1 MVKRKVV
8 WEDRWHFPTAGRPQ
22 ATHGY
27 ETWWGQLVGEEKLWV
42 STQLSHKRT
51 GHPKGLFLC
60 LPYWWGGAFT
70 HFLKMLHFYTG
81 SPLRSVKLQN
91 YFRQW
96 EFLIFIY
103 FRVQQV
109 FVAACGLSHCG
120 GFSCCRVW
128 APGAWTAVVVHRL
141 CPTACGIFLKQ
152 GSNQCSLHWQADS
165 YPLGHQRGPQTM
177 KVFNQEWGIKNRI
190 E

>member
-1 MVKRKVV
+1 
-8 WEDRWHFPTAGRPQ
+8 
-22 ATHGY
+22 
-27 ETWWGQLVGEEKLWV
+27 
-42 STQLSHKRT
+42 
-51 GHPKGLFLC
+51 
-60 LPYWWGGAFT
+60 
-70 HFLKMLHFYTG
+70 MLHFYTG

-96 EFLIFIY
+96 EFFIFIY
-103 FRVQQV
+103 FRVQRV

-128 APGAWTAVVVHRL
+128 ALGTWTSVVVVNRV

-152 GSNQCSLHWQADS
+152 GSNQCSLHRQADS

-177 KVFNQEWGIKNRI
+177 KVFNQEWRIKTEENRTSLVVQGLRLPASNTGDSGLI
-190 E
+190 SSQGTKIPHALQCSKKTKWIF